1 MSIKEG
7 ILVELE
13 RETNSTKTIIG
24 RLSDEHLDFKPHP
37 KSTSLG
43 ALAGHIVE
51 LHNWISGAL
60 TKNDFNLQT
69 DYKPFRPTKVS
80 ELSEALEQGFK
91 ENERVV
97 NEISEEDWSSKWT
110 FRAGN
115 QVLGE
120 MPKLGALRFLINNHL
135 IHHRGQLTVYLRL
148 LDIPVP
154 GLYGPSADEQG

>member
-13 RETNSTKTIIG
+13 RETNSTRTIIS
-24 RLSDEHLDFKPHP
+24 RLKDEHLSFKPHQ
-37 KSTSLG
+37 KSMTLG

-51 LHNWISGAL
+51 LHNWVAAAL

-69 DYKPFRPTKVS
+69 DYKPFRPGNVS
-80 ELSEALEQGFK
+80 ELTKALDEGFAKNESAVNSISEAEWF
-91 ENERVV
+91 
-97 NEISEEDWSSKWT
+97 STWT

-120 MPKLGALRFLINNHL
+120 MPRIGALRFLINNHL
-135 IHHRGQLTVYLRL
+135 IHHRGQLSVYLRL

-154 GLYGPSADEQG
+154 GLYGPSADE

>member
-24 RLSDEHLDFKPHP
+24 RLRDEHLDFKPHP

-97 NEISEEDWSSKWT
+97 NEISEEDWFSKWT

>member
-97 NEISEEDWSSKWT
+97 NEISEQDWFSKWT

>member
-97 NEISEEDWSSKWT
+97 NEISEEDWFSKWT